1 MNYREATDYIEKLQT
16 EVGSDLSLKQI
27 KYLADKVGNPENK
40 SRIIHIAGTNGKG
53 SVGNFIAGILAM
65 SGYTV
70 GRYVSPAL
78 FDYRE
83 KYKRLPEIYTVY
95 RKNIYQNRK
104 LRIISHILLKR
115 RTR

>member
-78 FDYRE
+78 FDYR
-83 KYKRLPEIYTVY
+83 YKRLPEIYTVY